1 VVDFL
6 LLGPVEVR
14 SGAAHL
20 QLSSQRQRAVLA
32 ALLLTPNVVV
42 APHRL
47 VALVWGDA
55 APASAVA
62 NLRTHVSQLRR
73 QLASLGGGNPRIQ
86 ARAGG
91 YLIDIRGDEVDIS
104 RFERLAEAGRRA
116 QLLDDDERAA
126 ELFGATLRL
135 WRGAP
140 LANLRPT
147 AAIDAEVQRLNERRL
162 AVIEQHC
169 HSRLHL
175 GAHAEVVGDLRRL
188 VADYPLHERL
198 RALLLTA
205 LAGAGQQTAALTEY
219 ETFRRHLVHELGA
232 EPGQELRD
240 AHVAILRQADK
251 PSSTVTPAQLPRAA
265 GEFCGRAAE
274 LRSLDQLLDST
285 GSPRLMALVGT
296 AGVGKTALAT
306 QWGHR
311 MRDRFPDGQLY
322 ADLRDIDD
330 PMSVLARFLRALGI
344 QPQRIPHEIT
354 EAAALYR
361 SVLAAKTLLCVLDN
375 ATEPSQVRPL
385 LPAAPNCVT
394 VVTSRNRLDGL
405 VALDGADRITVDVLT
420 PDDAFTLIAAAVGGD
435 RAAAEPTAVAE
446 LAKTCAYLPL
456 ALRITGAQLGLRT
469 GRRIVEHVGDLRE
482 RGVLDGLTVD
492 GDSSAV
498 RAAYDLSYHAL
509 GTESRRTLR
518 LLGLVPGPDF
528 TREAAAALTE
538 STVAVAALELD
549 RLAAGHLIHEHA
561 AGRYRMHDLVRRY
574 AAERAHIDDTER
586 DRDAAISGLF
596 AYYLDRADEATDRVA
611 PLVLRMPRPRSGR
624 NSFDTD
630 IAARAWL
637 RDEGLNLAAA
647 VRHAHES
654 GYHVM
659 TWQLVDALR
668 GYCCAGSFL
677 PEALELA
684 QLSLGAAESS
694 SRKDARAAAHNNL
707 AAEHAVRCHIDAAA
721 EHFQFALS
729 LYRELGHQRGGTI
742 ALQNLAALRLSTGE
756 LDAADAA
763 FTEAA
768 AFDPRPNR
776 ICEQN
781 LAVLYEYRGQLAE
794 AAAIHARQLAEDR
807 APSTLLLFARVA
819 HRARENVTALRS
831 AEDALSTARGDGDQ
845 CTEAH
850 ALALLALIHSDRDS
864 FDLASGAA
872 EAAMRLAADVNEPS
886 TVIASHAALAATC
899 RRSGDRG
906 RARRLY
912 QRALGLA
919 RQAHARFDEC
929 EILLGL
935 SCTEFADGDQ
945 ARGDTYLC
953 AASALA
959 EERGFHG
966 LRTYAAQLVP
976 ELETL

>member
-1 VVDFL
+1 M
-6 LLGPVEVR
+6 
-14 SGAAHL
+14 
-20 QLSSQRQRAVLA
+20 LA
-32 ALLLTPNVVV
+32 ALLLTPNTVV
-42 APHRL
+42 AAHRL
-47 VALVWGDA
+47 VELVWGDA

-91 YLIDIRGDEVDIS
+91 YLIDIRGDELDVE
-104 RFERLAEAGRRA
+104 RFENLAAAGHRA

-126 ELFGATLRL
+126 ELFGTALRL

-147 AAIDAEVQRLNERRL
+147 APIDAEVQRLNECRL
-162 AVIEQHC
+162 AVVEQHC
-169 HSRLHL
+169 HSRMQL
-175 GAHAEVVGDLRRL
+175 GAHTEVVGDLRRL
-188 VADYPLHERL
+188 VAEYPLHERL

-205 LAGAGQQTAALTEY
+205 LAGAGQQTAALAEY

-274 LRSLDQLLDST
+274 LRALDQFLEPSD
-285 GSPRLMALVGT
+285 SPRLLAVVGA

-311 MRDRFPDGQLY
+311 VRDRFPDGQLY

-344 QPQRIPHEIT
+344 PPQRIPHEIT
-354 EAAALYR
+354 EGAALYR

-420 PDDAFTLIAAAVGGD
+420 PDDAAALVTAAVGAD

-469 GRRIVEHVGDLRE
+469 GRRIVDHVGDLRE

-528 TREAAAALTE
+528 TPEAVAAMTE
-538 STVAVAALELD
+538 STVAGAALDLD
-549 RLAAGHLIHEHA
+549 RLATAHLVHEYA

-574 AAERAHIDDTER
+574 AAERAHMDDTEYA
-586 DRDAAISGLF
+586 RDAAINALF
-596 AYYLDRADEATDRVA
+596 THYLDCADEATDRVA
-611 PLVLRMPRPRSGR
+611 PFVLRMPRPRSGQ

-630 IAARAWL
+630 DAARAWL
-637 RDEGLNLAAA
+637 RNEGLNLAAA
-647 VRHAHES
+647 IRHAHAS
-654 GYHVM
+654 GHHVM

-668 GYCCAGSFL
+668 GHCGVSFL

-684 QLSLGAAESS
+684 QLSLGAAEATG
-694 SRKDARAAAHNNL
+694 RKDARAAAHNNL
-707 AAEHAVRCHIDAAA
+707 AAEHAVRCHFDAAA
-721 EHFQFALS
+721 EHFQTALS
-729 LYRELGHQRGGTI
+729 FYRELGHRRGATT

-763 FTEAA
+763 FAEAA

-776 ICEQN
+776 ICQQN
-781 LAVLYEYRGQLAE
+781 LAVLFEYRGQLAE
-794 AAAIHARQLAEDR
+794 AAAIHAQQLAEDR

-831 AEDALSTARGDGDQ
+831 AEEALSAARGDGDQ

-864 FDLASGAA
+864 FDLALGAA
-872 EAAMRLAADVNEPS
+872 EAAVKLAADANEP
-886 TVIASHAALAATC
+886 TTGIASHAALAAAC
-899 RRSGDRG
+899 RRSGDHR
-906 RARRLY
+906 RARRHY

-919 RQAHARFDEC
+919 RDAGARFDEC

-935 SCTEFADGDQ
+935 SRTEYAIGNQ
-945 ARGDTYLC
+945 ARGGTYLYS
-953 AASALA
+953 ASELA
-959 EERGFHG
+959 KERGFHG
-966 LRTYAAQLVP
+966 LSTYATQ
-976 ELETL
+976 